1 MAERKRLERSILSTS
16 YRPSAATEVGILEQ
30 QAVGLGRMGKM
41 LDNMSSFFFEQM
53 QEKVV
58 EEAEQYG
65 AANPITLE
73 QLSNAQQSG
82 EDVLK
87 KYGYGTRGKVARS
100 KALEGLILDVESEA
114 ARTFTALEI
123 NAKSTKIDPGEYAEQ
138 LDATILGFTNVTK
151 DFPEISNKIKSTLS
165 VSASGYLKEYY
176 KDIAKLEVENKKRK
190 YTAAFTTSLESLP
203 QEIDS
208 YIDNG
213 GTIQDLFIK
222 KKKTLSDAAFVSD
235 ISSPVFKKD
244 LEVYRKDFVKTLFRA
259 GGEEALRDEKA
270 SNDAIELLS
279 RQKTNNNKINNIYNF
294 LKPDE
299 QQDFIKYLMDQDQLQ
314 NQATK
319 DMADQKE
326 NENKLNEDIFTQA
339 IANEEYSKAEEALS
353 KLPLTKQNQLKSVL
367 QKIGPEPHP
376 SFLTMEQREIQSN
389 LITKGENGSLTME
402 ELVNNRENILYE
414 TFQSLVKQV
423 NANIDTEF
431 TKRSQLFVG
440 KYKLDA
446 DLRDLSDQERKDRQ
460 IALEIKA
467 DVFEKYIEAKAKN
480 KTFDIKAE
488 FETQEQNLIVKIN
501 KEVDNKLLKNKDKKI
516 NDASYMRF
524 GGEDLQAK
532 QLLTLEQAIQFLTY
546 LSENREEAGKKYK
559 KVFFQPP
566 ATVQTLLEELKRI
579 KELESQ

>member
-30 QAVGLGRMGKM
+30 QAVGQGRMGKL
-41 LDNMSSFFFEQM
+41 LDNMSSFFFDQM

-299 QQDFIKYLMDQDQLQ
+299 QQDFIKYLIKQDELQ
-314 NQATK
+314 NKAVK

>member
-1 MAERKRLERSILSTS
+1 
-16 YRPSAATEVGILEQ
+16 
-30 QAVGLGRMGKM
+30 
-41 LDNMSSFFFEQM
+41 
-53 QEKVV
+53 
-58 EEAEQYG
+58 
-65 AANPITLE
+65 
-73 QLSNAQQSG
+73 
-82 EDVLK
+82 
-87 KYGYGTRGKVARS
+87 
-100 KALEGLILDVESEA
+100 LI
-114 ARTFTALEI
+114 
-123 NAKSTKIDPGEYAEQ
+123 K
-138 LDATILGFTNVTK
+138 
-151 DFPEISNKIKSTLS
+151 
-165 VSASGYLKEYY
+165 
-176 KDIAKLEVENKKRK
+176 
-190 YTAAFTTSLESLP
+190 
-203 QEIDS
+203 
-208 YIDNG
+208 
-213 GTIQDLFIK
+213 QD
-222 KKKTLSDAAFVSD
+222 
-235 ISSPVFKKD
+235 
-244 LEVYRKDFVKTLFRA
+244 E
-259 GGEEALRDEKA
+259 
-270 SNDAIELLS
+270 
-279 RQKTNNNKINNIYNF
+279 
-294 LKPDE
+294 
-299 QQDFIKYLMDQDQLQ
+299 LQ
-314 NQATK
+314 NKAVK